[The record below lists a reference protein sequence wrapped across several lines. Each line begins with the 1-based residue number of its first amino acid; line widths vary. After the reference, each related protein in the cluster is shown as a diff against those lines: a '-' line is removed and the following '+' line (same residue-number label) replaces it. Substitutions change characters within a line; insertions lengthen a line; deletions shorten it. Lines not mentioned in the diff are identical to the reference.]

1 MIGMAAIITEDQIE
15 QGIAQRLRHQHG
27 YDTLDCNTA
36 DPAELND
43 GPRRRDK
50 REVILH

>member
-1 MIGMAAIITEDQIE
+1 MIGMTEIITEDQFE
-15 QGIAQRLRHQHG
+15 QGIAQRLRHLHG

-43 GPRRRDK
+43 GSRRRDK
-50 REVILH
+50 LEVILH